1 MASLEYKK
9 WRLVPADDDDDE
21 EEGKRP
27 AIPPPDKQLG
37 EEKLPPGPPKEM
49 DNEAVE
55 RLITDSFKQGAL
67 RSKALTLWRVSLQ
80 YSVGVSQEDQAVI
93 YRAPVLV
100 GREFLLRDRLIGA
113 G

>member
-27 AIPPPDKQLG
+27 AVPSVANQLG
-37 EEKLPPGPPKEM
+37 DEKLPQGPPEEM
-49 DNEAVE
+49 SNEEVE
-55 RLITDSFKQGAL
+55 RLITESFKQAAL

-80 YSVGVSQEDQAVI
+80 LSVGVSQEDRAVI
-93 YRAPVLV
+93 YRAP
-100 GREFLLRDRLIGA
+100 LLLGTSVFAIGKSI
-113 G
+113 

>member
-1 MASLEYKK
+1 MASSLEYKK

-27 AIPPPDKQLG
+27 AVPSADKQLG
-37 EEKLPPGPPKEM
+37 DEKLPPGPPKEM
-49 DNEAVE
+49 ESEAVE

-100 GREFLLRDRLIGA
+100 GREFLL
-113 G
+113 